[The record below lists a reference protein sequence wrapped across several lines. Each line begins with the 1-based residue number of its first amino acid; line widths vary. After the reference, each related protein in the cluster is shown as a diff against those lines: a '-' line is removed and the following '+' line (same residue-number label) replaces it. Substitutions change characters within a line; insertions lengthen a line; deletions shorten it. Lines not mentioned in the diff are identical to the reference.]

1 MRRVKNAVAL
11 LCALALAVIG
21 MLFGAALPAAAE
33 TAGWAEW
40 GSLEGSA
47 GNYTTTMQ
55 LPAGGFPEATMTS
68 DSRGGVGIISGAS
81 NWLSADTPPGAVYG
95 SSRNEPYINLRPR
108 ADRAGAPSTTTYTF
122 DTPTPSGGWAFV
134 LGDIDA
140 DEVVVT
146 AKGPD
151 GQELSVDELGFQDVF
166 NYCDA
171 AGSPSCTGGDLPSW
185 DPATQTL
192 TGNDEAADTEGASG

>member
-1 MRRVKNAVAL
+1 MRCIKNAVAL

-21 MLFGAALPAAAE
+21 TLFGAALPAAAE

-81 NWLSADTPPGAVYG
+81 TWLSADTPPGATYG

-122 DTPTPSGGWAFV
+122 DTPTPPGGWAFV

-146 AKGPD
+146 AKVRTVRNCRSKNWASRMCSTTATPPGH
-151 GQELSVDELGFQDVF
+151 
-166 NYCDA
+166 C
-171 AGSPSCTGGDLPSW
+171 
-185 DPATQTL
+185 PAPAVTSYPGTQRRRH
-192 TGNDEAADTEGASG
+192 